1 MRRPLNVI
9 LRGMGETLVGE
20 GMTSGRHPVRRTTD
34 WLTVAAFG
42 LVAGIYLWLAF
53 GYLPTGTYWSP
64 DNGLKRIQADN
75 LRFTPWP
82 DLSIEYPGQWLDPDF
97 KFAPFAPL
105 FYFVSAGRLHFFQ
118 SPAIAL
124 LGRPFIW
131 LMGDQGERV
140 VPVLAGL
147 CSVLLVAGLMRRLAL
162 RPAWAGVLSA
172 GLGTPL
178 LFYSLLFWEH
188 TLAVALGLGV
198 VAVLLR
204 QTGPLPLRD
213 GLLAGTLLG
222 LAASIRKDLL
232 LFAFVLGLVFVWE
245 ALEGVMAAR
254 RDSHAS
260 TDGFPE
266 GWRPGLGP
274 GWLGLGGAFAVV
286 FSLYGVSHPRAQ
298 NILPP
303 EAALAADFAP
313 QAYFVTHGWG
323 SLPDFIFSPGYGIV
337 GGLLVIALGVYW
349 LAHHLTHSRLRET
362 LQVGALT
369 VIGLGIASF
378 IPQHLRSGVS
388 HGFLSASPFLVLSLN
403 STSRGAPRV
412 RVLSHLA
419 LGFLVLYML
428 GVGLLVPRGPLR
440 GGLEWGARYMLIVFP
455 LCTPLAVDGLR
466 AIRERAAHLPLA
478 RLHLLAALTLF
489 GLSIFI
495 QVLGIGLIRDSVRLR
510 EGSQAALLGLPEKI
524 IVADMGWIASGAPEL
539 YAAKEL
545 FLLNSRS
552 DLPRWAAQAHAA
564 RVRRFAF
571 VSHGPLDEAAAHAS
585 APAGARL
592 SLLETRRLE
601 NDFFVTRL
609 EFLPAPE

>member
-1 MRRPLNVI
+1 
-9 LRGMGETLVGE
+9 MGQTLVGE
-20 GMTSGRHPVRRTTD
+20 ASLRRTTD
-34 WLTVAAFG
+34 WLTASAFG
-42 LVAGIYLWLAF
+42 LVTGVSLWLAF

-75 LRFTPWP
+75 IRFTPWP
-82 DLSIEYPGQWLDPDF
+82 DLSIDYPGQWLDPDF

-105 FYFVSAGRLHFFQ
+105 FYFVSDGRLHFFQ

-124 LGRPFIW
+124 LGKPFIW

-147 CSVLLVAGLMRRLAL
+147 FSVLLVAGLMRHLDL

-198 VAVLLR
+198 VAMLLR
-204 QTGPLPLRD
+204 KTGPLPLRD

-222 LAASIRKDLL
+222 LAASMRKDLL
-232 LFAFVLGLVFVWE
+232 LFAFVLGLVLVWE
-245 ALEGVMAAR
+245 ALEGMMAPR
-254 RDSHAS
+254 RDSLAS
-260 TDGFPE
+260 TGGSPT
-266 GWRPGLGP
+266 GRLAGRGP
-274 GWLGLGGAFAVV
+274 GWLGLGGAFAAV
-286 FSLYGVSHPRAQ
+286 FTLYGVSQPRAQ

-323 SLPDFIFSPGYGIV
+323 SLPDFVFSPGYGIV
-337 GGLLVIALGVYW
+337 GGALVIALGVYW
-349 LAHHLTHSRLRET
+349 LAHRVARPRLCET

-378 IPQHLRSGVS
+378 IPQHLRNGVL
-388 HGFLSASPFLVLSLN
+388 HGFLSASPFLVLSLG
-403 STSRGAPRV
+403 STSGGAPGV
-412 RVLSHLA
+412 KVLSRLT
-419 LGFLVLYML
+419 LGFLALYIL
-428 GVGLLVPRGPLR
+428 GVGLLAPRGPLR

-455 LCTPLAVDGLR
+455 LSTPLVVDGLR
-466 AIRERAAHLPLA
+466 TIGERAARSWLA
-478 RLHLLAALTLF
+478 RLHFLAALALV
-489 GLSIFI
+489 GLSVFI
-495 QVLGIGLIRDSVRLR
+495 QVLGIGLIRDSARLH
-510 EGSQAALLGLPEKI
+510 EGRRAALLGLPEKI
-524 IVADMGWIASGAPEL
+524 IVADVGWIASQAPEV

-564 RVRRFAF
+564 RVRQFAF
-571 VSHGPLDEAAAHAS
+571 VSHMPLDETAANAS
-585 APAGARL
+585 APTGARL
-592 SLLETRRLE
+592 SILETRRLE
-601 NDFFVTRL
+601 NGFFVTRL
-609 EFLPAPE
+609 EFLPALE